1 MYSVIECGGFQH
13 KITLGE
19 TVKLPKLVA
28 KVGDE
33 LTVSDVLLFANGE
46 SIKVG
51 APKVAGAHVKMEVLQ
66 HDRDEK
72 IVVFKKK
79 RRKHYRRTAGH
90 RQDFTEVLIT
100 EIACGPD
107 MQAVDVRARERAR
120 NRATAIQAMKIQVKK
135 PTRAEKVA
143 ASQAAA
149 AKA

>member
-1 MYSVIECGGFQH
+1 
-13 KITLGE
+13 
-19 TVKLPKLVA
+19 
-28 KVGDE
+28 
-33 LTVSDVLLFANGE
+33 
-46 SIKVG
+46 
-51 APKVAGAHVKMEVLQ
+51 MEVLQ

-90 RQDFTEVLIT
+90 RQAFTEVLIT
-100 EIACGPD
+100 EITCGPD
-107 MQAVDVRARERAR
+107 TQAVDARARERAR
-120 NRATAIQAMKIQVKK
+120 NRATAIQAMKVQVKK